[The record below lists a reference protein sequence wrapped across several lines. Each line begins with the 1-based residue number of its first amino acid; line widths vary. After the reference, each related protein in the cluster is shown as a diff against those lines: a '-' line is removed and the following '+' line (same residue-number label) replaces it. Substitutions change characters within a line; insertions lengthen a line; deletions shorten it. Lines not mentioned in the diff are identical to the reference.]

1 MDKIS
6 ILGGKT
12 LEGIITISGS
22 KNATL
27 PILASSLLTSEKSN
41 LSNVPNL
48 LDVITMKELLSS
60 LGININTSQK
70 SLFLEPSNNISTHA
84 DYELVRKM
92 RASVLVLG
100 PLLARYGEAEVS
112 LPGGCAIGSRPVDIH
127 IDALKKMGANIE
139 IKDGYIKAKV
149 PNKRLIGADISFTK
163 VSVGAT
169 ENIIMAASLAKG
181 KTIIRNAALE
191 PEIDDLILVL
201 NKMGAN
207 IVRLDNNQIEVEGV
221 NNLKGF
227 SHSVMPDRIE
237 AGTYAMAA
245 VITGGKIQLLN
256 AEKKYL
262 INVIKYLIK
271 VGAKIEYSVDGML
284 IEGPKII
291 KNTDIKTEVYPGFPT
306 DLQAQAMALMT
317 VAKGSSVIE
326 ESIFENRFMH
336 IAELV
341 RFGANIKIS
350 GFKAHI
356 KGCKKLNGAQV
367 MATDLRASSSLILA
381 GLKAEGETLIN
392 RVYHLDRGYENLEK
406 KLSMCGAN
414 IRRIKKIYG

>member
-12 LEGIITISGS
+12 LEGTITISGS
-22 KNATL
+22 KNAAL
-27 PILASSLLTSEKSN
+27 PILVSSLLTREISN
-41 LSNVPNL
+41 LDNVPNL
-48 LDVITMKELLSS
+48 LDITTMKELLIS
-60 LGININTSQK
+60 LGIKIVAKEK
-70 SLFLEPSNNISTHA
+70 SLFIEPSNNISTHA

-100 PLLARYGEAEVS
+100 PLLARFGEAEVS

-127 IDALKKMGANIE
+127 INALKKMGAKLE
-139 IKDGYIKAKV
+139 IKDGYIKASV
-149 PNKRLIGADISFTK
+149 PNKKLVGADITFPK

-169 ENIIMAASLAKG
+169 ENIIMAACLAKG

-191 PEIDDLILVL
+191 PEIDDLITVL

-207 IVRLDNNQIEVEGV
+207 VYRSDSNKIEVEGV
-221 NNLKGF
+221 ISLKGF

-245 VITGGKIQLLN
+245 IITAGRIELLK
-256 AEKKYL
+256 AEEKYL
-262 INVIKYLIK
+262 KNVIKYLNR
-271 VGAKIEYSVDGML
+271 VGAKIESTNNGIN
-284 IEGPKII
+284 IEGPKVI
-291 KNTDIKTEVYPGFPT
+291 KNIDMKTEVYPGFPT
-306 DLQAQAMALMT
+306 DLQAQAMALMS
-317 VAKGSSVIE
+317 VAEGSSVIE

-341 RFGANIKIS
+341 RFGANIKNE
-350 GFKAHI
+350 GVKAHI
-356 KGCKKLNGAQV
+356 VGCKALNGAQV

-381 GLKAEGETLIN
+381 GLRAEGETIIN

-414 IRRIKKIYG
+414 IRRM

>member
-12 LEGIITISGS
+12 LEGTITISGS
-22 KNATL
+22 KNAAL
-27 PILASSLLTSEKSN
+27 PILVSSLLTSETSN
-41 LSNVPNL
+41 LDNVPNL
-48 LDVITMKELLSS
+48 LDITTMKELLIS
-60 LGININTSQK
+60 LGIKIVSKEK
-70 SLFLEPSNNISTHA
+70 SLFIEPSNNISTHA

-100 PLLARYGEAEVS
+100 PLLARFGEAEVS

-127 IDALKKMGANIE
+127 INALKKMGAKLE
-139 IKDGYIKAKV
+139 IKDGYIKASV
-149 PNKRLIGADISFTK
+149 PNKKLVGADITFPK

-169 ENIIMAASLAKG
+169 ENIIMAACLAKG

-191 PEIDDLILVL
+191 PEIDDLIAVL
-201 NKMGAN
+201 NKMGAR
-207 IVRLDNNQIEVEGV
+207 VYRLDSNKIEVEGV
-221 NNLKGF
+221 ISLKGF

-245 VITGGKIQLLN
+245 VITAGRIELLK
-256 AEKKYL
+256 AEVKYL
-262 INVIKYLIK
+262 KNVVKYLNR
-271 VGAKIEYSVDGML
+271 VGAKIESTNNGIN

-291 KNTDIKTEVYPGFPT
+291 NNIDIKTEVYPGFPT
-306 DLQAQAMALMT
+306 DLQAQAMALMS
-317 VAKGSSVIE
+317 VAEGSSVIE

-341 RFGANIKIS
+341 RFGANIKNK
-350 GFKAHI
+350 GVKAHI
-356 KGCKKLNGAQV
+356 VGCKALNGAQV

-381 GLKAEGETLIN
+381 GLRAEGETIIN

-414 IRRIKKIYG
+414 IRRI

>member
-12 LEGIITISGS
+12 LEGTITISGS

-60 LGININTSQK
+60 LGININANQK
-70 SLFLEPSNNISTHA
+70 SLFLEPGNNISTHA

-149 PNKRLIGADISFTK
+149 PNKRLIGADISFAK

-191 PEIDDLILVL
+191 PEIDDLISVL

-207 IVRLDNNQIEVEGV
+207 INRLDNNQIEVEGV

-227 SHSVMPDRIE
+227 FHSVMPDRIE

-262 INVIKYLIK
+262 TNVIKYLIK
-271 VGAKIEYSVDGML
+271 VGAKIQYNVDGIL

-381 GLKAEGETLIN
+381 ALKAEGETIIN

-406 KLSMCGAN
+406 KLSICGAN
-414 IRRIKKIYG
+414 IRRI

>member
-27 PILASSLLTSEKSN
+27 PILASSLLTNEKSN

-60 LGININTSQK
+60 LGINITANQK
-70 SLFLEPSNNISTHA
+70 SLFLEPGNNISIHA

-127 IDALKKMGANIE
+127 IDALKKMGANIV

-149 PNKRLIGADISFTK
+149 PNKRLIGADISFAK

-169 ENIIMAASLAKG
+169 ENIIMASSLAKG

-191 PEIDDLILVL
+191 PEIDDLISVL
-201 NKMGAN
+201 NKMGAKIN
-207 IVRLDNNQIEVEGV
+207 RLDNNQIEIEGV

-256 AEKKYL
+256 AEEKYL
-262 INVIKYLIK
+262 TNVIKYLIK
-271 VGAKIEYSVDGML
+271 VGTKIEYNVDGIL

-341 RFGANIKIS
+341 RFGANIKTS
-350 GFKAHI
+350 GFKAYI
-356 KGCKKLNGAQV
+356 KGCNKLNGAQV

-381 GLKAEGETLIN
+381 ALKAEGETIIN

-414 IRRIKKIYG
+414 IRRL

>member
-12 LEGIITISGS
+12 LEGTITISGS
-22 KNATL
+22 KNAAL
-27 PILASSLLTSEKSN
+27 PILVSSLLTREISN
-41 LSNVPNL
+41 LDNVPNL
-48 LDVITMKELLSS
+48 LDITTMKELLIS
-60 LGININTSQK
+60 LGIKIVAKEK
-70 SLFLEPSNNISTHA
+70 SLFIEPSNNISTHA

-100 PLLARYGEAEVS
+100 PLLARFGEAEVS

-127 IDALKKMGANIE
+127 INALKKMGAKLE
-139 IKDGYIKAKV
+139 IKDGYIKASV
-149 PNKRLIGADISFTK
+149 PNKKLVGADITFPK

-169 ENIIMAASLAKG
+169 ENIIMAACLAKG

-191 PEIDDLILVL
+191 PEIDDLITVL

-207 IVRLDNNQIEVEGV
+207 VYRLDSNKIEVEGV
-221 NNLKGF
+221 ISLKGF

-245 VITGGKIQLLN
+245 VITAGRIELLK
-256 AEKKYL
+256 AEEKYL
-262 INVIKYLIK
+262 KNVIKYLNR
-271 VGAKIEYSVDGML
+271 VGAKIESTNNGIN
-284 IEGPKII
+284 IEGPKVINNI
-291 KNTDIKTEVYPGFPT
+291 DMKTEVYPGFPT
-306 DLQAQAMALMT
+306 DLQAQAMALMS
-317 VAKGSSVIE
+317 VAEGSSVIE

-341 RFGANIKIS
+341 RFGANIKNK
-350 GFKAHI
+350 GVKAHI
-356 KGCKKLNGAQV
+356 VGCKVLNGAQV

-381 GLKAEGETLIN
+381 GLRAEGETIIN

-414 IRRIKKIYG
+414 IRRI

>member
-12 LEGIITISGS
+12 LEGTITISGS

-60 LGININTSQK
+60 LGININANQK

-149 PNKRLIGADISFTK
+149 PNKRLIGADISFAK

-191 PEIDDLILVL
+191 PEIDDLISVL

-207 IVRLDNNQIEVEGV
+207 INRLDNNQIEVEGV

-227 SHSVMPDRIE
+227 FHSVMPDRIE

-262 INVIKYLIK
+262 TNVIKYLIK
-271 VGAKIEYSVDGML
+271 VGAKIQYNVDGIL

-381 GLKAEGETLIN
+381 ALKAEGETIIN

-406 KLSMCGAN
+406 KLSFCGAN
-414 IRRIKKIYG
+414 IRRI

>member
-12 LEGIITISGS
+12 LEGIIKISGS

-41 LSNVPNL
+41 LYNVPNL

-60 LGININTSQK
+60 LGIKINANQK
-70 SLFLEPSNNISTHA
+70 SLFLEPGNNISTHA

-149 PNKRLIGADISFTK
+149 KNKRLIGADISFAK

-169 ENIIMAASLAKG
+169 ENIIMAASLAEG

-191 PEIDDLILVL
+191 PEIDDLISVL

-207 IVRLDNNQIEVEGV
+207 INRLDNNQIEVEGV

-262 INVIKYLIK
+262 TNVIKYLIK
-271 VGAKIEYSVDGML
+271 VGAKIEYNIDGIL

-291 KNTDIKTEVYPGFPT
+291 KNINIKTEVYPGFPT

-356 KGCKKLNGAQV
+356 KGRKKLNGAQV

-381 GLKAEGETLIN
+381 ALKAEGETIIN

-414 IRRIKKIYG
+414 IRRV

>member
-12 LEGIITISGS
+12 LEGIIKISGS

-41 LSNVPNL
+41 LYNVPNL
-48 LDVITMKELLSS
+48 LDVITMKDLLSS
-60 LGININTSQK
+60 LGINIKANQK
-70 SLFLEPSNNISTHA
+70 SLFLEPGNNISTHA

-149 PNKRLIGADISFTK
+149 KNKRLIGADISFAK

-169 ENIIMAASLAKG
+169 ENIIMAASLAEG

-191 PEIDDLILVL
+191 PEIDDLISVL

-207 IVRLDNNQIEVEGV
+207 INRLDNNQIEVEGV

-262 INVIKYLIK
+262 TNVIKYLIK
-271 VGAKIEYSVDGML
+271 VGAKIEYNLDGIL
-284 IEGPKII
+284 KIQI
-291 KNTDIKTEVYPGFPT
+291 
-306 DLQAQAMALMT
+306 
-317 VAKGSSVIE
+317 
-326 ESIFENRFMH
+326 
-336 IAELV
+336 
-341 RFGANIKIS
+341 
-350 GFKAHI
+350 
-356 KGCKKLNGAQV
+356 
-367 MATDLRASSSLILA
+367 
-381 GLKAEGETLIN
+381 
-392 RVYHLDRGYENLEK
+392 
-406 KLSMCGAN
+406 
-414 IRRIKKIYG
+414 

>member
-12 LEGIITISGS
+12 LEGTITISGS
-22 KNATL
+22 KNAAL
-27 PILASSLLTSEKSN
+27 PILVSSLLTREISN
-41 LSNVPNL
+41 LDNVPNL
-48 LDVITMKELLSS
+48 LDITTMKELLIS
-60 LGININTSQK
+60 LGIKIVAKEK
-70 SLFLEPSNNISTHA
+70 SLFIEPSNNISTRA

-100 PLLARYGEAEVS
+100 PLLARFGEAEVS

-127 IDALKKMGANIE
+127 INALKKMGAKLE
-139 IKDGYIKAKV
+139 IKDGYIKASV
-149 PNKRLIGADISFTK
+149 PNKKLVGADITFPK

-169 ENIIMAASLAKG
+169 ENIIMAACLAKG

-191 PEIDDLILVL
+191 PEIDDLITVL

-207 IVRLDNNQIEVEGV
+207 VYRSDSNKIEVEGV
-221 NNLKGF
+221 ISLKGF

-245 VITGGKIQLLN
+245 VITAGRIELLK
-256 AEKKYL
+256 AEEKYL
-262 INVIKYLIK
+262 KNVIKYLNR
-271 VGAKIEYSVDGML
+271 VGAKIESTNNGIN
-284 IEGPKII
+284 IEGPKVI
-291 KNTDIKTEVYPGFPT
+291 KNIDMKTEVYPGFPT
-306 DLQAQAMALMT
+306 DLQAQAMAIMS
-317 VAKGSSVIE
+317 VAEGSSVIE

-341 RFGANIKIS
+341 RFGANIKNK
-350 GFKAHI
+350 GVKAHI
-356 KGCKKLNGAQV
+356 VGCKALNGAQV

-381 GLKAEGETLIN
+381 GLRAEGETIIN

-414 IRRIKKIYG
+414 IRRI